1 MSTITEAPAT
11 PAPAQGGPRK
21 RARRQ
26 SKRGQRFLHWFTWAV
41 IIWLALPIA
50 VVILFSFNNPH
61 GRFNYT
67 WTSFTLKWW
76 GPKLFE
82 YPGLTTAM
90 EHSLEIAVIAT
101 VGATILGTLIGLALG
116 KYRFRGQSATN
127 LVQFACIAA
136 PEVVLG
142 SSLATFFLQL
152 RIQEG
157 MLTIICAH
165 IMFCVSF
172 VAITVRARVL
182 TLDPA
187 VEEAAKDLGAGPW
200 ETFRMVTLP
209 MIMPGVI
216 AGALLAFALSIDD
229 FITTEFTSGSYM
241 TYPLW
246 IWSVSRQGLPP
257 QADVMGSIIFLVGAL
272 GAGAYA
278 IFAKRRALAAG
289 PARMAP

>member
-1 MSTITEAPAT
+1 MSAATLERPAD
-11 PAPAQGGPRK
+11 PGQKVRPKEVRQRRK
-21 RARRQ
+21 TGERV
-26 SKRGQRFLHWFTWAV
+26 LHWFTWLV

-50 VVILFSFNNPH
+50 VVIAFSFNNPH
-61 GRFNYT
+61 GRYNYS
-67 WTSFTLKWW
+67 WTGFTFKYW
-76 GPKLFE
+76 GRQLFAI
-82 YPGLTTAM
+82 PGLTSAM
-90 EHSLEIAVIAT
+90 EHSILVAVTATIGAT
-101 VGATILGTLIGLALG
+101 VLGTMVGLALG
-116 KYRFRGQSATN
+116 KYKFRGQGLTN

-157 MLTIICAH
+157 ALTVIAAH
-165 IMFCVSF
+165 IMFCMSF
-172 VAITVRARVL
+172 VAITVRARVIG
-182 TLDPA
+182 LDPA

-200 ETFRMVTLP
+200 ETFRLVTLP

-229 FITTEFTSGSYM
+229 FITTEFTSGSFT

-257 QADVMGSIIFLVGAL
+257 QVNVMGSIVFAVGV
-272 GAGAYA
+272 
-278 IFAKRRALAAG
+278 IFAIVNSVVSRRRAA
-289 PARMAP
+289 

>member
-1 MSTITEAPAT
+1 MTTITATTAEQAPAS
-11 PAPAQGGPRK
+11 GSGKRVKPRK
-21 RARRQ
+21 
-26 SKRGQRFLHWFTWAV
+26 KRGERILHGFTWAL
-41 IIWLALPIA
+41 IIWLALPIG

-67 WTSFTLKWW
+67 WTGFTLKWW

-82 YPGLTTAM
+82 YSGLTVAM
-90 EHSLEIAVIAT
+90 EHSLEVAVIAT
-101 VGATILGTLIGLALG
+101 LGATILGTMVGLALG

-152 RIQEG
+152 RVQEG
-157 MLTIICAH
+157 FLTVIAAH
-165 IMFCVSF
+165 IMFCMSF
-172 VAITVRARVL
+172 VAITVRSRVL
-182 TLDPA
+182 TMDRS

-200 ETFRMVTLP
+200 TTFRLVTLP

-257 QADVMGSIIFLVGAL
+257 QANVMGSIIFL
-272 GAGAYA
+272 AG
-278 IFAKRRALAAG
+278 ALAAG
-289 PARMAP
+289 GWALFQRRRG

>member
-1 MSTITEAPAT
+1 MTTLTT
-11 PAPAQGGPRK
+11 PAARQAPGSARK
-21 RARRQ
+21 RV
-26 SKRGQRFLHWFTWAV
+26 KQRKKLGERVLHWFTWAL

-61 GRFNYT
+61 GRYNYT
-67 WTSFTLKWW
+67 WTGFTLKWW
-76 GPKLFE
+76 GPALLQ
-82 YPGLTTAM
+82 YPELTTAM
-90 EHSLEIAVIAT
+90 LHSLEVAVIAT
-101 VGATILGTLIGLALG
+101 LGATILGTLIGLALG

-152 RIQEG
+152 RVQEG
-157 MLTIICAH
+157 MATVIAAH
-165 IMFCVSF
+165 IMFCLSF
-172 VAITVRARVL
+172 VAITVRSRVL
-182 TLDPA
+182 TLDKS

-200 ETFRMVTLP
+200 ETFRLVTLP

-229 FITTEFTSGSYM
+229 FITTEFTSGSFM

-257 QADVMGSIIFLVGAL
+257 QANVMGSIIFLVGAL
-272 GAGAYA
+272 TAGGWALVQ
-278 IFAKRRALAAG
+278 RRRG
-289 PARMAP
+289 

>member
-1 MSTITEAPAT
+1 MTTLTT
-11 PAPAQGGPRK
+11 PAVQNAPEGARK
-21 RARRQ
+21 RVKQRKRR
-26 SKRGQRFLHWFTWAV
+26 GERFLHWFTWAL

-61 GRFNYT
+61 GRYNYT
-67 WTSFTLKWW
+67 WTGFTLKWW
-76 GPKLFE
+76 GPALLQ
-82 YPGLTTAM
+82 YPELTTAM
-90 EHSLEIAVIAT
+90 LHSLEVAVIAT
-101 VGATILGTLIGLALG
+101 IGATILGTLIGLALG

-152 RIQEG
+152 RVQEG
-157 MLTIICAH
+157 MLTVIAAH
-165 IMFCVSF
+165 IMFCLSF
-172 VAITVRARVL
+172 VAITVRSRVL
-182 TLDPA
+182 TLDRS

-200 ETFRMVTLP
+200 ETFRLVTLP
-209 MIMPGVI
+209 MILPGVI

-229 FITTEFTSGSYM
+229 FITTEFTSGSFM

-257 QADVMGSIIFLVGAL
+257 QANVMGSIIFLVGAL
-272 GAGAYA
+272 TAGGWAL
-278 IFAKRRALAAG
+278 FQRRRA
-289 PARMAP
+289 

>member
-1 MSTITEAPAT
+1 MTTLTTTPVRAAP
-11 PAPAQGGPRK
+11 GGSGRRVKQRK
-21 RARRQ
+21 
-26 SKRGQRFLHWFTWAV
+26 KRGERILHWFTWAL
-41 IIWLALPIA
+41 ITWLALPIA

-61 GRFNYT
+61 GRYNYT
-67 WTSFTLKWW
+67 WTGFSLKWW
-76 GPKLFE
+76 GPALFD
-82 YPGLTTAM
+82 YPELTTAI
-90 EHSLEIAVIAT
+90 EHSLEVAVIAT
-101 VGATILGTLIGLALG
+101 LGATILGTLIGLALG

-152 RIQEG
+152 RIREG
-157 MLTIICAH
+157 MLTVIAAH

-182 TLDPA
+182 TLDA
-187 VEEAAKDLGAGPW
+187 SAEEAARDLGAGPW
-200 ETFRMVTLP
+200 DTFRLVTLP
-209 MIMPGVI
+209 MILPGVV

-229 FITTEFTSGSYM
+229 FITTEFTSGSFM

-257 QADVMGSIIFLVGAL
+257 QADVMGSIIFLG
-272 GAGAYA
+272 G
-278 IFAKRRALAAG
+278 ALAAG
-289 PARMAP
+289 GWAVFQRRRA

>member
-1 MSTITEAPAT
+1 MSAPAMEQAA
-11 PAPAQGGPRK
+11 PAPA
-21 RARRQ
+21 RRPLNRQ
-26 SKRGQRFLHWFTWAV
+26 KKKTGERILHWITWIL

-61 GRFNYT
+61 GRFNYS
-67 WTSFTLKWW
+67 WTGFTFKYW
-76 GPKLFE
+76 GSKLFAI
-82 YPGLTTAM
+82 GDLTSAL
-90 EHSLEIAVIAT
+90 EHSLEVAVIAT
-101 VGATILGTLIGLALG
+101 IGATVLGTLVGLALG
-116 KYRFRGQSATN
+116 KYRFRGQGATN

-142 SSLATFFLQL
+142 SSLATFFLQA

-157 MLTIICAH
+157 MLTVIAAH
-165 IMFCVSF
+165 IMFCLSF

-200 ETFRMVTLP
+200 ETFRLVTLP
-209 MIMPGVI
+209 MIMPGVV

-229 FITTEFTSGSYM
+229 FITTEFTSGSFV

-246 IWSVSRQGLPP
+246 IWSASRQGLPP
-257 QADVMGSIIFLVGAL
+257 QVNVMGSIIFLVGVLLAI
-272 GAGAYA
+272 AYS
-278 IFAKRRALAAG
+278 IVSRRRAA
-289 PARMAP
+289 

>member
-1 MSTITEAPAT
+1 MTTVTSSQ
-11 PAPAQGGPRK
+11 APAQKELAPLNK
-21 RARRQ
+21 PQ
-26 SKRGQRFLHWFTWAV
+26 KKRGERLLHAFTWLL

-61 GRFNYT
+61 GRFNYS
-67 WTSFTLKWW
+67 WTGFTFKYW
-76 GPKLFE
+76 GSKLFAI
-82 YPGLTTAM
+82 GDLTSAL
-90 EHSLEIAVIAT
+90 EHSLEVAVIAT
-101 VGATILGTLIGLALG
+101 IGATVLGTLVGLALG
-116 KYRFRGQSATN
+116 KYRFRGQGATN

-142 SSLATFFLQL
+142 SSLATFFLQA

-157 MLTIICAH
+157 MLTVIAAH
-165 IMFCVSF
+165 IMFCLSF

-200 ETFRMVTLP
+200 ETFRLVTLP
-209 MIMPGVI
+209 MIMPGVV

-229 FITTEFTSGSYM
+229 FITTEFTSGSFV

-246 IWSVSRQGLPP
+246 IWSASRQGLPP
-257 QADVMGSIIFLVGAL
+257 QVNVMGSIIFLVGVLLAI
-272 GAGAYA
+272 AYS
-278 IFAKRRALAAG
+278 IVSRRRAA
-289 PARMAP
+289 

>member
-1 MSTITEAPAT
+1 MTILTTTAAETAPN
-11 PAPAQGGPRK
+11 GSGK
-21 RARRQ
+21 RVKQ
-26 SKRGQRFLHWFTWAV
+26 PKKRGERILHWFTWAL

-67 WTSFTLKWW
+67 WTGFTFKWW
-76 GPKLFE
+76 GSALFQ
-82 YPGLTTAM
+82 YPELTTAM
-90 EHSLEIAVIAT
+90 EHSLEVAVIAT
-101 VGATILGTLIGLALG
+101 LGATILGTLVGLALG
-116 KYRFRGQSATN
+116 RYRFRGQSATN
-127 LVQFACIAA
+127 LVQFAVIAA

-157 MLTIICAH
+157 MLTVIAAH

-182 TLDPA
+182 TLDA
-187 VEEAAKDLGAGPW
+187 SVEEAAKDLGAGPW
-200 ETFRMVTLP
+200 TTFRLVTLP
-209 MIMPGVI
+209 MIMPGVV

-229 FITTEFTSGSYM
+229 FITTEFTSGSFM

-257 QADVMGSIIFLVGAL
+257 QANVMGSIIFLAGAL
-272 GAGAYA
+272 VAGGWAL
-278 IFAKRRALAAG
+278 FQRRRA
-289 PARMAP
+289 

>member
-1 MSTITEAPAT
+1 MSTAIMDQDTA
-11 PAPAQGGPRK
+11 PAPA
-21 RARRQ
+21 RRPLNRP
-26 SKRGQRFLHWFTWAV
+26 KKKTGERILHWITWML

-61 GRFNYT
+61 GRFNYS
-67 WTSFTLKWW
+67 WTGFTFKYW
-76 GPKLFE
+76 GPKLFAI
-82 YPGLTTAM
+82 GDLTSAL
-90 EHSLEIAVIAT
+90 EHSLEVAVIAT
-101 VGATILGTLIGLALG
+101 IGATVLGTLVGLALG
-116 KYRFRGQSATN
+116 KYRFRGQGATN

-142 SSLATFFLQL
+142 SSLATFFLQA

-157 MLTIICAH
+157 MLTVIAAH
-165 IMFCVSF
+165 IMFCLSF

-200 ETFRMVTLP
+200 DTFRLVTLP
-209 MIMPGVI
+209 MIMPGVV

-229 FITTEFTSGSYM
+229 FITTEFTSGSFV

-246 IWSVSRQGLPP
+246 IWSASRQGLPP
-257 QADVMGSIIFLVGAL
+257 QVNVMGSIIFLVGVL
-272 GAGAYA
+272 FA
-278 IFAKRRALAAG
+278 ITYSLVSRRRTA
-289 PARMAP
+289 

>member
-1 MSTITEAPAT
+1 MTTLTET
-11 PAPAQGGPRK
+11 PAATAPSTSGRRVKQRK
-21 RARRQ
+21 
-26 SKRGQRFLHWFTWAV
+26 KRGERILRWFTWAL

-61 GRFNYT
+61 GRYNYT
-67 WTSFTLKWW
+67 WTGFTLKWW
-76 GPKLFE
+76 GPALFK
-82 YPGLTTAM
+82 YPELTTAM
-90 EHSLEIAVIAT
+90 EHSLEVAVIAT
-101 VGATILGTLIGLALG
+101 LGATILGTLVGLALG

-152 RIQEG
+152 RFKEG
-157 MLTIICAH
+157 MLTVIAAH

-182 TLDPA
+182 TVDRF

-200 ETFRMVTLP
+200 DTFRLVTLP
-209 MIMPGVI
+209 MIMPGVV

-229 FITTEFTSGSYM
+229 FITTEFTSGSFM

-257 QADVMGSIIFLVGAL
+257 QADVMGSIIFLGGV
-272 GAGAYA
+272 
-278 IFAKRRALAAG
+278 LAAG
-289 PARMAP
+289 GWAFFQRRRA

>member
-1 MSTITEAPAT
+1 VK
-11 PAPAQGGPRK
+11 QRK
-21 RARRQ
+21 
-26 SKRGQRFLHWFTWAV
+26 KRGERILHWFTWAL

-61 GRFNYT
+61 GRYNYT
-67 WTSFTLKWW
+67 WTGFTLKWW
-76 GPKLFE
+76 GPALLK
-82 YPGLTTAM
+82 YPELTTAM
-90 EHSLEIAVIAT
+90 EHSVEVAVIAT
-101 VGATILGTLIGLALG
+101 LGATILGTLVGLALG

-152 RIQEG
+152 RVREG
-157 MLTIICAH
+157 ILTVIAAH

-182 TLDPA
+182 TLDA
-187 VEEAAKDLGAGPW
+187 SVEEAAKDLGAGPW
-200 ETFRMVTLP
+200 QTFRLVTLP
-209 MIMPGVI
+209 MILPGVV

-229 FITTEFTSGSYM
+229 FITTEFTSGSFM

-257 QADVMGSIIFLVGAL
+257 QTDVMGSIIFLCG
-272 GAGAYA
+272 
-278 IFAKRRALAAG
+278 ALAAG
-289 PARMAP
+289 GWALFQRRRA